1 MKFLTQITLLVVML
15 STSIAFFSRSS
26 IRQGFSGILK
36 KSLSMSASD
45 TASAAIKANK
55 VMVFSKTKCPF
66 CKKAKEALTEL
77 KVDYGL
83 IELG

>member
-1 MKFLTQITLLVVML
+1 MKFLSQITLLVIML

-26 IRQGFSGILK
+26 IRQSFSGILK

-77 KVDYGL
+77 KVDFGL